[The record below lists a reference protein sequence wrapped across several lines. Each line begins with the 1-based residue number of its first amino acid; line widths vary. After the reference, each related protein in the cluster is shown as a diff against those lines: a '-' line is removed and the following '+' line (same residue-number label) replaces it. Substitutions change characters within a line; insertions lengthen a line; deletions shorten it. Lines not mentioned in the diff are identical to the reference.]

1 MFIFAFGLPSR
12 MHHRTRETF
21 GSDGRTPG
29 PVQTYHLGLW
39 FNSPDD
45 AAKAESSNPQEANSG
60 LLVFNFDGL
69 LAQAAEPRSFENV
82 LNARGRNH
90 PMPTERRNSLF

>member
-21 GSDGRTPG
+21 GPDGRTPG

-45 AAKAESSNPQEANSG
+45 AAKAGCPTPAFRYLNTSNF
-60 LLVFNFDGL
+60 LT
-69 LAQAAEPRSFENV
+69 PRDRCSY
-82 LNARGRNH
+82 
-90 PMPTERRNSLF
+90 